1 MVIQG
6 CLAHLYGNTDY
17 WWSILLRF
25 FPGISIITII
35 NSNRCFFLWIDDMMA
50 YKRPL
55 VNWAR
60 IPGYWWIDSWDSLCS
75 LHLCLTTGTDCTEK
89 GAPHV
94 HFFHCHPFWMGGTS
108 QVDSKKGLKMRHFYI
123 YLRGSMFFMGGRN
136 QLRRATSSVGLHFGL
151 GSLVQHLVFPMG
163 WGFAMSKLHM
173 ADVSRFYLGHI
184 TYISPTTGFVDV
196 WGRCMIWWL
205 SILDGCDKPSWPLL
219 LFDVDAFF
227 CCLQGDYWENAQ
239 LQETI
244 ETPSSGWDGCHM
256 FYSCALINAWV
267 SAMLDH

>member
-1 MVIQG
+1 
-6 CLAHLYGNTDY
+6 
-17 WWSILLRF
+17 
-25 FPGISIITII
+25 
-35 NSNRCFFLWIDDMMA
+35 MMA

-163 WGFAMSKLHM
+163 A
-173 ADVSRFYLGHI
+173 LG
-184 TYISPTTGFVDV
+184 SP
-196 WGRCMIWWL
+196 GRSDTWMTIPPFLFRTHNIHKSNNWVC
-205 SILDGCDKPSWPLL
+205 GCLR
-219 LFDVDAFF
+219 
-227 CCLQGDYWENAQ
+227 
-239 LQETI
+239 
-244 ETPSSGWDGCHM
+244 
-256 FYSCALINAWV
+256 
-267 SAMLDH
+267 

>member
-94 HFFHCHPFWMGGTS
+94 HFFSLPSFLNGRNIPS
-108 QVDSKKGLKMRHFYI
+108 RFKKGSENETFLHIFTWLHVFHGWKKPAPSRH
-123 YLRGSMFFMGGRN
+123 
-136 QLRRATSSVGLHFGL
+136 QLRWTTFWTWIFGPALGVSDGL
-151 GSLVQHLVFPMG
+151 GVRHVE
-163 WGFAMSKLHM
+163 ATH
-173 ADVSRFYLGHI
+173 
-184 TYISPTTGFVDV
+184 
-196 WGRCMIWWL
+196 GRCVPFLFRTHNIHKSNNWVC
-205 SILDGCDKPSWPLL
+205 GCLR
-219 LFDVDAFF
+219 
-227 CCLQGDYWENAQ
+227 
-239 LQETI
+239 
-244 ETPSSGWDGCHM
+244 
-256 FYSCALINAWV
+256 
-267 SAMLDH
+267 